1 MNEKVQAYLEAK
13 RAESAAC
20 EAARITEQDREQ
32 ALYRRR
38 VLIKAGLFYK
48 EYTDLTYKT
57 EQYPNYD
64 AQVGKYFAAVTYPVT
79 DEQFEEIARYTP
91 LDEPRPAANNTRTS
105 VTGYAQVTRPN
116 ELADRI
122 DDWARKI
129 DGLRLVIIVLCVVG
143 LLIGLIGAAAAE
155 SEAVALMVLLV
166 GVPTTIIY
174 NFLFKFFSTM
184 VEAQASIVRS
194 TKTTAD
200 AAVYALWKEETE
212 K

>member
-20 EAARITEQDREQ
+20 EAAKITEQDREA

-48 EYTDLTYKT
+48 EYTDLKYKT

-79 DEQFEEIARYTP
+79 DEEFEEIACYTP
-91 LDEPRPAANNTRTS
+91 IDEPQPTANSNRTS

-122 DDWARKI
+122 DGWAQKI
-129 DGLRLVIIVLCVVG
+129 DGFRLVIIVLGVVG

-155 SEAVALMVLLV
+155 SGAAALMVLLV
-166 GVPTTIIY
+166 GVPSIVIY

-184 VEAQASIVRS
+184 VEAQASMVRS